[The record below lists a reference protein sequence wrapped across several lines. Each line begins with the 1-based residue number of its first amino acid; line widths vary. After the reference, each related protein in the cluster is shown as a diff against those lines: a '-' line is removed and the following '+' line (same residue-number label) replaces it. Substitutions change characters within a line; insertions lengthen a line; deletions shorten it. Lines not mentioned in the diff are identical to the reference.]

1 VALSAAAY
9 AAVLWIVLGVL
20 LALAAGKPPLRTS
33 LITAATVWT
42 ADLLAALL
50 KLGFQRARPYEAIP
64 EADPLLRWD
73 IGTSM
78 PSGHAAASAA
88 GAVILGYLLGGRW
101 AWAVGMLA
109 VAVGFA
115 RVYIGVHYPSDVL
128 AGAGVGVVVG
138 LAAVALVRRLQPT
151 SEGRPQSVEAR
162 PEG

>member
-1 VALSAAAY
+1 VA
-9 AAVLWIVLGVL
+9 WIVLAAL
-20 LALAAGKPPLRTS
+20 LALAAGRPPVRVA

-50 KLGFQRARPYEAIP
+50 KTAFDRERPYEVIP

-73 IGTSM
+73 ISSSM
-78 PSGHAAASAA
+78 PSGHASASAA
-88 GAVILGYLLGGRW
+88 AAVILGYLLGRRW
-101 AWAVGMLA
+101 GWAVAALA

-128 AGAGVGVVVG
+128 TGAAIGVGVG
-138 LAAVALVRRLQPT
+138 LVAVALVRRLQPT
-151 SEGRPQSVEAR
+151 SATPPRSARAR

>member
-1 VALSAAAY
+1 
-9 AAVLWIVLGVL
+9 VLWIVLAAL
-20 LALAAGKPPLRTS
+20 LAVATGKPPVRTS

-42 ADLLAALL
+42 ADALAALL
-50 KLGFQRARPYEAIP
+50 KTAVDRPRPYEVIP

-73 IGTSM
+73 LSSSM

-101 AWAVGMLA
+101 AWAVWVLT

-128 AGAGVGVVVG
+128 AGAALGALVG
-138 LAAVALVRRLQPT
+138 LAAVVLVRRFQPT
-151 SEGRPQSVEAR
+151 SKVPPRSAAAR
-162 PEG
+162 PGG

>member
-1 VALSAAAY
+1 VAYGAVLWVVL
-9 AAVLWIVLGVL
+9 AAVLAVV
-20 LALAAGKPPLRTS
+20 AGKPPIRVALV
-33 LITAATVWT
+33 TAATVWA

-50 KLGFQRARPYEAIP
+50 KTAFDRERPYEVVP

-73 IGTSM
+73 LSSSM
-78 PSGHAAASAA
+78 PSGHASASAA

-101 AWAVGMLA
+101 AWALGLLA

-128 AGAGVGVVVG
+128 AGAALGVGVG
-138 LAAVALVRRLQPT
+138 LVAVWLVRRLQPT
-151 SEGRPQSVEAR
+151 SAAPPRSARAR